1 MKFEIRKII
10 NEDNLRVKEVLV
22 SVMKEFDVP
31 ESGTALSDPELNDMF
46 GSYKNNKSIYLVVV
60 VDKEIFGGAGISM
73 LNGQK
78 KNICELQ
85 KMYFLPKIRNYGI
98 GKILIEKCIEF
109 AKNAG
114 YEFCYI
120 ETMHNMKAAQNLYKK
135 YNFKKIHEPLGM
147 TGHTS
152 CPVWM
157 LKKL

>member
-10 NEDNLRVKEVLV
+10 NEDNQRVKEVLV

-31 ESGTALSDPELNDMF
+31 ENGTALSDPELNDMF

-60 VDKEIFGGAGISM
+60 VDNEIFGGAGISM

-85 KMYFLPKIRNYGI
+85 KMYFLPKIRKYGI
-98 GKILIEKCIEF
+98 GKILIEKCIKF
-109 AKNAG
+109 AKNVG

-120 ETMHNMKAAQNLYKK
+120 ETMHNMKDAQNLYKK
-135 YNFKKIHEPLGM
+135 YDFSYIDRPLGN

>member
-10 NEDNLRVKEVLV
+10 NEDNPRVKEVLV

-31 ESGTALSDPELNDMF
+31 ENGTALCDPELNDMF
-46 GSYKNNKSIYLVVV
+46 GSYENNKSIYLVVV

-98 GKILIEKCIEF
+98 GKILI
-109 AKNAG
+109 
-114 YEFCYI
+114 
-120 ETMHNMKAAQNLYKK
+120 LSL
-135 YNFKKIHEPLGM
+135 IHI
-147 TGHTS
+147 
-152 CPVWM
+152 
-157 LKKL
+157 

>member
-10 NEDNLRVKEVLV
+10 NKDNPRVKEVLI

-31 ESGTALSDPELNDMF
+31 ENGTALSDPELNDMF
-46 GSYKNNKSIYLVVV
+46 GSYKHNKSIYLVVV

-85 KMYFLPKIRNYGI
+85 KMYFLPNIRRLGI
-98 GKILIEKCIEF
+98 GSKLISICLDF
-109 AKNAG
+109 AKKSE
-114 YEFCYI
+114 YKYCYI
-120 ETMHNMKAAQNLYKK
+120 ETMYNMINAQNLYKK
-135 YNFKKIHEPLGM
+135 NGFVELNHPLGD
-147 TGHTS
+147 TGHSS

-157 LKKL
+157 KLKL

>member
-10 NEDNLRVKEVLV
+10 YQDNQRVKEVLV

-31 ESGTALSDPELNDMF
+31 ENGTALSDPELNDMF

-98 GKILIEKCIEF
+98 GTI
-109 AKNAG
+109 
-114 YEFCYI
+114 
-120 ETMHNMKAAQNLYKK
+120 
-135 YNFKKIHEPLGM
+135 
-147 TGHTS
+147 
-152 CPVWM
+152 
-157 LKKL
+157 